1 MKKLFVTITLLVLLV
16 GSTFATD
23 WKKYGTCKDEWGDV
37 YEFYFDYDATE
48 PFEVEKE
55 NIRYIL
61 NLQCWYNS
69 TSIGLFKYYDDEPY
83 AIGAKHNH
91 YSTLMIYKD
100 KPHVCECHV
109 NKDGTVT
116 MFFYKR
122 YKGETIEDIM
132 RKLSTDAFGDPVTL
146 SYKEKK

>member
-1 MKKLFVTITLLVLLV
+1 MKRFIITITLLVALV
-16 GSTFATD
+16 GSAFATN
-23 WKKYGTCKDEWGDV
+23 WKKYGTHKDEWGDV
-37 YEFYFDYDATE
+37 YEVHFDYDATE

-61 NLQCWYNS
+61 NLQCWYD
-69 TSIGLFKYYDDEPY
+69 TSIFLYKYYDDEPY

-91 YSTLMIYKD
+91 YSTLMLYKD

-116 MFFYKR
+116 MFWYKR
-122 YKGETIEDIM
+122 HKGETIEDIM
-132 RKLSTDAFGDPVTL
+132 DKLNTDVFGEPVTS
-146 SYKEKK
+146 SYK

>member
-1 MKKLFVTITLLVLLV
+1 MKKLLSVITLLVLLV
-16 GSTFATD
+16 GSAFAVD
-23 WKKYGTCKDEWGDV
+23 WKKFGTYKDEWGDA
-37 YEFYFDYDATE
+37 YEVYFDYDAKE

-61 NLQCWYNS
+61 NLQYWYDS
-69 TSIGLFKYYDDEPY
+69 TSIFLYKYYDDEPY
-83 AIGAKHNH
+83 AIGAKHNR
-91 YSTLMIYKD
+91 YSTLMLYKD

-116 MFFYKR
+116 MIWYKR

-132 RKLSTDAFGDPVTL
+132 EKLNTDAFGEPLTR
-146 SYKEKK
+146 

>member
-16 GSTFATD
+16 GSAFATN
-23 WKKYGTCKDEWGDV
+23 WKKYGTHKDEWGDV
-37 YEFYFDYDATE
+37 YELYFDYDATE

-61 NLQCWYNS
+61 NLQRWYNP
-69 TSIGLFKYYDDEPY
+69 TTIFLYKYYDDEPY
-83 AIGAKHNH
+83 AIGAKRNC
-91 YSTLMIYKD
+91 YSTLMLCKN
-100 KPHVCECHV
+100 KPLVCECHV

-116 MFFYKR
+116 MFWYER

-132 RKLSTDAFGDPVTL
+132 DKLNTDVFGKPLTR
-146 SYKEKK
+146 